1 MTSKLSLCVYCGS
14 RMGNDPSFAEAAK
27 EVGRWIGDQGGQL
40 VYGGGNN
47 GLMGLVAQ
55 AAQQAGAK
63 VIGVIPES
71 MVVREWARKECDELI
86 VVETMHDRKRI
97 MAERANAFL
106 ALPGGIGT
114 FEEFF
119 EAWTWKQLG
128 YHDKPIGLL
137 NTHGYFDSMIAFLQN
152 SFKSEFMVEH
162 QMGLI
167 NIGTDTS
174 TLLGELQSA
183 VKNQSSNPTTADY
196 KNI

>member
-1 MTSKLSLCVYCGS
+1 MNSNLSLCVYCGS
-14 RMGNDPSFAEAAK
+14 RLGNDPIFAQAAK
-27 EVGRWIGDQGGQL
+27 HVGRWLGEQGGQL

-55 AAQQAGAK
+55 SAQEAGAR

-71 MVVREWARKECDELI
+71 MVIREWARKECDELI
-86 VVETMHDRKRI
+86 VVQTMHDRKRI
-97 MAERANAFL
+97 MAEHANAFL

-128 YHDKPIGLL
+128 YHSKPIGLL
-137 NTHGYFDSMIAFLQN
+137 NIQGYFDSLIAFIQS
-152 SFKSEFMVEH
+152 SFKSEFMIEQ
-162 QMGLI
+162 QMELI
-167 NIGTDTS
+167 SIGAHAE
-174 TLLGELQSA
+174 TLLTDLSTQVRDQQST
-183 VKNQSSNPTTADY
+183 SSKSDY

>member
-1 MTSKLSLCVYCGS
+1 MTSQLSWCVYCGS
-14 RMGNDPSFAEAAK
+14 RPGNAAEFSQEAVD
-27 EVGRWIGDQGGQL
+27 VGKWIAEQGGQL

-47 GLMGLVAQ
+47 GLMGLVAKS
-55 AAQQAGAK
+55 AQENGAK

-71 MVVREWARKECDELI
+71 MVIREWARRECDELI
-86 VVETMHDRKRI
+86 VVKTMHERKRI

-128 YHDKPIGLL
+128 YHAKPIGLL
-137 NTHGYFDSMIAFLQN
+137 NTQGYFDSLIAFLKN
-152 SFKSEFMVEH
+152 SFESQFMVEH

-167 NIGTDTS
+167 TIDSNTKSLLNSLQTQLNAQSGS
-174 TLLGELQSA
+174 TA
-183 VKNQSSNPTTADY
+183 PADY

>member
-1 MTSKLSLCVYCGS
+1 MTNKLSLCVYCGS
-14 RMGNDPSFAEAAK
+14 RMGNDPSFAKAAQ
-27 EVGRWIGDQGGQL
+27 EVGHWIGENAGQL

-47 GLMGLVAQ
+47 GLMGIVAQ
-55 AAQQAGAK
+55 SAQDAGAR

-86 VVETMHDRKRI
+86 VVKTMHERKRI
-97 MAERANAFL
+97 MAEHANAFL

-128 YHDKPIGLL
+128 YHSKAIGLL
-137 NTHGYFDSMIAFLQN
+137 NIHGYFDSLIAFLHN

-162 QMGLI
+162 QMQLI
-167 NIGTDTS
+167 KIGTHAP
-174 TLLGELQSA
+174 TLLNELSA
-183 VKNQSSNPTTADY
+183 EALSSIDADKGTDY

>member
-1 MTSKLSLCVYCGS
+1 MTPQLSLCVYCGS
-14 RMGNDPSFAEAAK
+14 RPGNAPQFSQAAVDVGKWIAE
-27 EVGRWIGDQGGQL
+27 QGGQL

-47 GLMGLVAQ
+47 GLMGLVAKS
-55 AAQQAGAK
+55 AQENGAK

-71 MVVREWARKECDELI
+71 MVIREWARRECDELI
-86 VVETMHDRKRI
+86 VVKTMHERKKI

-128 YHDKPIGLL
+128 YHAKPIGLL
-137 NTHGYFDSMIAFLQN
+137 NTQGYFDSLIAFLKN
-152 SFKSEFMVEH
+152 SFESQFMVEH

-167 NIGTDTS
+167 TIDSNTNSLLNSLQAQLNAQSGS
-174 TLLGELQSA
+174 TA
-183 VKNQSSNPTTADY
+183 PADY

>member
-1 MTSKLSLCVYCGS
+1 MISKLSLCVYCGS
-14 RMGNDPSFAEAAK
+14 RMGLDPAFAQSAVD
-27 EVGRWIGDQGGQL
+27 VGHWIGEQGGQL

-47 GLMGLVAQ
+47 GLMGLVAKS
-55 AAQQAGAK
+55 AQESGAR

-86 VVETMHDRKRI
+86 VVKTMHDRKRI
-97 MAERANAFL
+97 MAEHANAFL

-128 YHDKPIGLL
+128 YHNKPIGLL
-137 NTHGYFDSMIAFLQN
+137 NIHGYFDSLIAFLQH
-152 SFKSEFMVEH
+152 SVKSEFMVDH
-162 QMGLI
+162 QTGLI
-167 NIGTDTS
+167 NTGTHAR
-174 TLLGELQSA
+174 TLLEELQA
-183 VKNQSSNPTTADY
+183 QNLALTLANDATDY

>member
-1 MTSKLSLCVYCGS
+1 MTPQLSLCVYCGS
-14 RMGNDPSFAEAAK
+14 RPGNAPQFSQAAVDVGKWIAE
-27 EVGRWIGDQGGQL
+27 QGGQL

-47 GLMGLVAQ
+47 GLMGLVAKS
-55 AAQQAGAK
+55 AQVNGAK

-71 MVVREWARKECDELI
+71 MVIREWARRECDELI
-86 VVETMHDRKRI
+86 VVKTMHERKKI

-128 YHDKPIGLL
+128 YHAKPIGLL
-137 NTHGYFDSMIAFLQN
+137 NTQGYFDSLIAFLKN
-152 SFKSEFMVEH
+152 SFESQFMVEH

-167 NIGTDTS
+167 TIDSNTNSLLNSLQAQLNAQSGS
-174 TLLGELQSA
+174 TA
-183 VKNQSSNPTTADY
+183 PADY

>member
-1 MTSKLSLCVYCGS
+1 MTSKISLCVYCGS
-14 RMGNDPSFAEAAK
+14 RLGNAPEFSQAAVDVGKWIAE
-27 EVGRWIGDQGGQL
+27 QGGEL

-47 GLMGLVAQ
+47 GLMGLVAKS
-55 AAQQAGAK
+55 AQESGAK

-71 MVVREWARKECDELI
+71 MVVREWARRECDELI
-86 VVETMHDRKRI
+86 VVKTMHDRKRI

-128 YHDKPIGLL
+128 YHTKPIGLL
-137 NTHGYFDSMIAFLQN
+137 NTHGYFDSLISFLES
-152 SFKSEFMVEH
+152 SFKSQFMVEH

-167 NIGTDTS
+167 DIESNTK
-174 TLLGELQSA
+174 TLLNSLQAQLNAQSTSA
-183 VKNQSSNPTTADY
+183 VPADY